1 MHRKRQFSQHE
12 MYIYVIFI
20 IILKKV
26 YHMLIIT
33 QNSSPYRT
41 SIHKTYFKAFLM
53 PLFKSILCIMLW
65 LKWVSKASRFKLTYT
80 SVFCGGLWNKPWR
93 MRPRSKTYFGLRET
107 FKWKGRESLKWN
119 VICRRLRPASWLC
132 KSRESEIVNIVW
144 RKLRMNSEIIKAR
157 NYASNWIS

>member
-1 MHRKRQFSQHE
+1 MLIIFSCLFISIQRACCSSYINRIISNTASFENIEILLCIGIFFINDLRKEVHRKRQFSQHE

-20 IILKKV
+20 IVLKKV

-80 SVFCGGLWNKPWR
+80 SIFCGLWDEINHGEWVQESNFWWD
-93 MRPRSKTYFGLRET
+93 SKGEE
-107 FKWKGRESLKWN
+107 GSL
-119 VICRRLRPASWLC
+119 
-132 KSRESEIVNIVW
+132 
-144 RKLRMNSEIIKAR
+144 
-157 NYASNWIS
+157 